1 MERLVVVQTEL
12 GILVLTSS
20 IRNLRARIT
29 NRQLLELAKGGH
41 EPLFVGDNYVL
52 LYFLHHLR
60 YSYPMIKFHIE
71 ARLPNGRGR
80 AGTIETPHGIIET
93 PAFIP
98 VGTKATIK
106 AVTPEQMRDQVG
118 AQAIL
123 ANTYHLYLQPGTE
136 VLKKAGGIG
145 KFMNWSGPTFTDSGG
160 FQAFSL
166 AGGMQEHR
174 SKIQANSTI
183 EPLNQGTI
191 QKDKAKDEKPENML
205 AKFDDDG
212 VSFKSI
218 VDGSAHRF
226 TPERSIEIQHDIGAD
241 IIFAFDECISPQE
254 SYERQREAVERTTRW
269 AERCLVKHREIRDSI
284 LDTRMNSNSPV
295 SGIKYLVSNI
305 QHPALF
311 GIVQGG
317 RYEDLRKQS
326 AREIGA
332 MDFEGLGIGG
342 SFDKNDIGTAV
353 GWVADTLPENKP
365 RHLLGIGQPLDLILG
380 IENGMDTF
388 DCVAPTRIA
397 RNGSAYISKPFV
409 EQSKERESFGST
421 INLLNAQF
429 REDFTPVDQNCDCY
443 TCKNYTRA
451 YVAHLFRAKEM
462 LAATLLSIH
471 NLYFLVNLVKE
482 ARKAIIEGKFAE
494 FKENYAKI

>member
-1 MERLVVVQTEL
+1 
-12 GILVLTSS
+12 
-20 IRNLRARIT
+20 
-29 NRQLLELAKGGH
+29 
-41 EPLFVGDNYVL
+41 
-52 LYFLHHLR
+52 
-60 YSYPMIKFHIE
+60 MIKFNIE
-71 ARLPNGRGR
+71 ARLKNGRGR
-80 AGTIETPHGIIET
+80 AGIIETPHGNIET

-136 VLKKAGGIG
+136 ILKKAGGLG
-145 KFMNWSGPTFTDSGG
+145 KFMNWQGPTFTDSGG

-174 SKIQANSTI
+174 SKIQEANLKEVPPKRTPST
-183 EPLNQGTI
+183 PTGVAARSPSSSLGP
-191 QKDKAKDEKPENML
+191 KAVSGELPPNSSHTSSVSDAVNNL

-218 VDGSAHRF
+218 IDGSSHRF

-254 SYERQREAVERTTRW
+254 SYERQKEAVERTTRW
-269 AERCLVKHREIRDSI
+269 AESCIISHKAMVSSLEVMGYEGTDIS
-284 LDTRMNSNSPV
+284 LLGNSSCSRQSRSQVPPTHNS
-295 SGIKYLVSNI
+295 KLLL
-305 QHPALF
+305 QPALF
-311 GIVQGG
+311 GIIQGG

-326 AREIGA
+326 AREIGS
-332 MDFEGLGIGG
+332 MDFEGFGIGG
-342 SFDKNDIGTAV
+342 SFDKDDIGTAV
-353 GWVADTLPENKP
+353 GWVADELPEGKP
-365 RHLLGIGQPLDLILG
+365 RHLLGIGKPEDLILG
-380 IENGMDTF
+380 IENGIDTF

-397 RNGSAYISKPFV
+397 RNGSAYLGSGMFKG
-409 EQSKERESFGST
+409 KST
-421 INLLNAQF
+421 INLLNAEF
-429 REDFTPVDQNCDCY
+429 KDDMKPIDPECGCY

-462 LAATLLSIH
+462 LGATLLSIH

-482 ARKAIIEGKFAE
+482 ARKAIINGKCQTKA
-494 FKENYAKI
+494 NNASVVI

>member
-1 MERLVVVQTEL
+1 
-12 GILVLTSS
+12 
-20 IRNLRARIT
+20 
-29 NRQLLELAKGGH
+29 
-41 EPLFVGDNYVL
+41 
-52 LYFLHHLR
+52 
-60 YSYPMIKFHIE
+60 MIKFTIR
-71 ARLPNGRGR
+71 AKLPNGRGR
-80 AGTIETPHGIIET
+80 AGTIETPHGKIET

-106 AVTPEQMRDQVG
+106 SLTPEQMRDQVG
-118 AQAIL
+118 AQVIL

-136 VLKKAGGIG
+136 VLKKAGGLG
-145 KFMNWSGPTFTDSGG
+145 KFMGWSGPTFTDSGG

-174 SKIQANSTI
+174 SKIQKESLTEDTGSDARIFSCWKIPRARAGRARKSSSPVSSVNDLSDS
-183 EPLNQGTI
+183 LSV
-191 QKDKAKDEKPENML
+191 
-205 AKFDDDG
+205 FDDDG

-218 VDGSAHRF
+218 IDGSSHRF

-254 SYERQREAVERTTRW
+254 SYERQKEAVERTTMW
-269 AERCLVKHREIRDSI
+269 AGRCLEKHKEIG
-284 LDTRMNSNSPV
+284 V
-295 SGIKYLVSNI
+295 SRPS
-305 QHPALF
+305 LF

-317 RYEDLRKQS
+317 RHEDLRKQS

-332 MDFEGLGIGG
+332 MDFEGFGIGG
-342 SFDKNDIGTAV
+342 SFDKDDIGTAV

-365 RHLLGIGQPLDLILG
+365 RHLLGIGQPLDLIMG

-397 RNGSAYISKPFV
+397 RNGSAYVSRANSGKSKGDSNNSSP
-409 EQSKERESFGST
+409 SFGST

-429 REDFTPVDQNCDCY
+429 REDFTPVDPNCACY
-443 TCKNYTRA
+443 TCTNYTRA

-494 FKENYAKI
+494 FKSSVSFPRRRESMR

>member
-1 MERLVVVQTEL
+1 
-12 GILVLTSS
+12 
-20 IRNLRARIT
+20 
-29 NRQLLELAKGGH
+29 
-41 EPLFVGDNYVL
+41 
-52 LYFLHHLR
+52 
-60 YSYPMIKFHIE
+60 MIKFNIE
-71 ARLPNGRGR
+71 ARLKNGRGR
-80 AGTIETPHGIIET
+80 AGVIKTSHGDIET

-106 AVTPEQMRDQVG
+106 AVTPEQMRDDVG
-118 AQAIL
+118 APAIL
-123 ANTYHLYLQPGTE
+123 ANTYHLYLQPGVE
-136 VLKKAGGIG
+136 IMRKAGGLG

-174 SKIQANSTI
+174 SKIREKFGEEAEVVGEKDLRERRLEHEEFPSKEISVPSNPTSSAD
-183 EPLNQGTI
+183 EPLN
-191 QKDKAKDEKPENML
+191 L

-218 VDGSAHRF
+218 IDGSAHRF

-254 SYERQREAVERTTRW
+254 SYERQKEAVERTTRW
-269 AERCLVKHREIRDSI
+269 AERCMTAHTSY
-284 LDTRMNSNSPV
+284 PV
-295 SGIKYLVSNI
+295 PNT
-305 QHPALF
+305 PALF

-332 MDFEGLGIGG
+332 MDFEGFGIGG
-342 SFDKNDIGTAV
+342 SFDKDDIGTAV

-380 IENGMDTF
+380 IENGVDTF

-397 RNGSAYISKPFV
+397 RNGSAYVSRKTDN
-409 EQSKERESFGST
+409 SADLGYT
-421 INLLNAQF
+421 INLLNARF
-429 REDFTPVDQNCDCY
+429 KNDFSPVDAAFNCY

-462 LAATLLSIH
+462 LGATLLSIH
-471 NLYFLVNLVKE
+471 NLYFLVNLVKV
-482 ARKAIIEGKFAE
+482 ARKAIIEGE
-494 FKENYAKI
+494 FQRFKDSLVK

>member
-1 MERLVVVQTEL
+1 
-12 GILVLTSS
+12 
-20 IRNLRARIT
+20 
-29 NRQLLELAKGGH
+29 
-41 EPLFVGDNYVL
+41 
-52 LYFLHHLR
+52 
-60 YSYPMIKFHIE
+60 MIKFNIE
-71 ARLPNGRGR
+71 ARLKNGRGR
-80 AGTIETPHGIIET
+80 AGIIETPHGNIET

-136 VLKKAGGIG
+136 VLRKAGGLG
-145 KFMNWSGPTFTDSGG
+145 KFMNWQGPTFTDSGG

-174 SKIQANSTI
+174 SKVSENGKVKMENSSSH
-183 EPLNQGTI
+183 PLGGGVLSDSTCGFEERNHSPK
-191 QKDKAKDEKPENML
+191 KDASNDTL

-218 VDGSAHRF
+218 IDGSSHRF

-254 SYERQREAVERTTRW
+254 SYERQKDAVERTTRW
-269 AERCLVKHREIRDSI
+269 AESCIILHKSKIRKTTPHPFGGSSSLPQTPQGGIGRDLYPQADARKNICAPEPISSVDEQ
-284 LDTRMNSNSPV
+284 LPPV
-295 SGIKYLVSNI
+295 PS
-305 QHPALF
+305 LF
-311 GIVQGG
+311 GIIQGG

-326 AREIGA
+326 AREISS
-332 MDFEGLGIGG
+332 MDFEGFGIGG
-342 SFDKNDIGTAV
+342 SFDKDDIGTAV
-353 GWVADTLPENKP
+353 GWVAGELPEGKP
-365 RHLLGIGQPLDLILG
+365 RHLLGIGKPEDLILG
-380 IENGMDTF
+380 IENGIDTF

-397 RNGSAYISKPFV
+397 RNGSAYVMNNAGHK
-409 EQSKERESFGST
+409 FGST

-429 REDFTPVDQNCDCY
+429 RDDFSPIDSTCACY

-462 LAATLLSIH
+462 LGATLLSIH

-482 ARKAIIEGKFAE
+482 ARKAIIEGGFPE
-494 FKENYAKI
+494 FKARFV